1 MSQQAELFGQRKSAR
16 GIQRTAAGLLPTGQK
31 TNRIKAMTQ
40 TEIDALEQASRETMV
55 WSPEVGSGGL
65 RFGAAMNA
73 LAVMLAAFVAALFV
87 QF

>member
-1 MSQQAELFGQRKSAR
+1 
-16 GIQRTAAGLLPTGQK
+16 
-31 TNRIKAMTQ
+31 MTQ
-40 TEIDALEQASRETMV
+40 TEIDVLEQASRETMV
-55 WSPEVGSGGL
+55 WSPEVASDGL